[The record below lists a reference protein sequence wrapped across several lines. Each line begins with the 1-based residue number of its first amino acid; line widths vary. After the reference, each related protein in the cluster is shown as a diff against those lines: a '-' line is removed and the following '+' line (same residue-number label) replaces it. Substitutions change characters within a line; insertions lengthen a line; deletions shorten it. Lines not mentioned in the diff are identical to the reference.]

1 MNIFSHT
8 EGCNNLT
15 PDQWKRIDT
24 KYESLVK
31 GLPFAEDPEFLMLR
45 AHQQRWLLGYTFKDL
60 QGFTWTDLFRFAHQ
74 DFSLNAQNVCGRIQK
89 LRGSAKVKK
98 YMEIIDKTRIDF
110 LGFNL
115 ERIIEEELSIAFS
128 DLTEYLDNDGLLP
141 VEKLKTLPPAIR
153 RAIKSIELTPTKY
166 GPKYKLALW
175 DKGKALSR
183 LEQIKGMYR
192 QVIDLQTPN
201 TTPININVS
210 MSPQEASDVY
220 ARMLKDKND

>member
-8 EGCNNLT
+8 EGFNGLD
-15 PDQWKRIDT
+15 PDQWKKIDDE
-24 KYESLVK
+24 YQSLVK
-31 GLPFAEDPEFLMLR
+31 ALPFAEDPEFLSL
-45 AHQQRWLLGYTFKDL
+45 HGYQQRFVLGYTFKDL

-74 DFSLNAQNVCGRIQK
+74 DSSLKAKDVSRRVLE
-89 LRGSAKVKK
+89 LRQGAKVKK

-115 ERIIEEELSIAFS
+115 ERIIEEETAIAFS

-141 VEKLKTLPPAIR
+141 IDRLKTLPPAIR
-153 RAIKSIELTPTKY
+153 RAIKSIELTPTKH

-201 TTPININVS
+201 AAPININVS

-220 ARMLKDKND
+220 AKMIKDKND

>member
-1 MNIFSHT
+1 MSIFSHT
-8 EGCNNLT
+8 EGFNDLN

-24 KYESLVK
+24 KYESLIES
-31 GLPFAEDPEFLMLR
+31 LPFAKDDAFLNLH
-45 AHQQRWLLGYTFKDL
+45 AYQQRFILGYTFKDMH
-60 QGFTWTDLFRFAHQ
+60 GFTWSDLCRFAYS
-74 DFSLNAQNVCGRIQK
+74 DPDIYTNLACT
-89 LRGSAKVKK
+89 KVAALKNSPAVK
-98 YMEIIDKTRIDF
+98 PFLKIIDETRVEF
-110 LGFNL
+110 LGFTVQ
-115 ERIIEEELSIAFS
+115 RIIEEETAIAFS
-128 DLTEYLDNDGLLP
+128 DLTDYLDNDGLLP
-141 VEKLKTLPPAIR
+141 VDKLKTLPPIIR

-166 GPKYKLALW
+166 GQKYKLALW

-201 TTPININVS
+201 AAPININVS